1 MSNFSLQKG
10 TRFSTYVALYFS
22 GTNLGKVLQISVSF
36 QTVPKLELTSCDE
49 KTFVTSTGCDDA
61 TFVTST
67 STSRTNDVRPQ
78 PEIFVSFVVL

>member
-61 TFVTST
+61 TWM
-67 STSRTNDVRPQ
+67 RACDV
-78 PEIFVSFVVL
+78 S